1 MPEEKEEKKKTV
13 SKTPTKNSQP
23 KKQSAPKTKTEPKK
37 EKTAGNNEPVPE
49 KRKKIEIDLTRDF
62 NESSTFD
69 IEYYREIFM
78 ELRKQMDEL
87 SLRREKNDAAYKEY
101 DDAVYN
107 ITANAVSDCSAQ
119 DFLGYCYKKG
129 FYDFC
134 IMNYEKYMKWTL
146 LAAKNGNAFSISK
159 LQVYLT
165 SALDSIENVD
175 HSVLLDFLDVTDDN
189 YILFLSQLLCIEIVK
204 ILNISPEELVKMPE
218 KFMEQNEEIQKVF
231 DKAKL
236 AAAENVQ
243 TMLQNAAK
251 ILNDEL
257 ERQEELR
264 KEEQELL
271 KATREQEEQEQKQ
284 EEEKRAEVEPETK
297 KEDSNQFK
305 RKPGIKKKF
314 RY

>member
-1 MPEEKEEKKKTV
+1 MPAKKEEKEKTTSKAPAKK
-13 SKTPTKNSQP
+13 SQP
-23 KKQSAPKTKTEPKK
+23 KKQSAPKATSK
-37 EKTAGNNEPVPE
+37 EEKATVEVKSSAPA

-69 IEYYREIFM
+69 VDYYREVFM

-87 SLRREKNDAAYKEY
+87 SLKRGKNEEAYKEY

-146 LAAKNGNAFSISK
+146 LAARNGNAFSISK

-165 SALDSIENVD
+165 SALDSIDNVD
-175 HSVLLDFLDVTDDN
+175 HDVLLDFLDITDDN

-204 ILNISPEELVKMPE
+204 ILDITPEELVKMPE
-218 KFMEQNEEIQKVF
+218 KYMEQNEEIQKVF

-243 TMLQNAAK
+243 TMLQNSAK

-257 ERQEELR
+257 DKQEKLLKEERELLR
-264 KEEQELL
+264 KAEE
-271 KATREQEEQEQKQ
+271 EEKQKQQ
-284 EEEKRAEVEPETK
+284 EEEKKEEVEVETSEK